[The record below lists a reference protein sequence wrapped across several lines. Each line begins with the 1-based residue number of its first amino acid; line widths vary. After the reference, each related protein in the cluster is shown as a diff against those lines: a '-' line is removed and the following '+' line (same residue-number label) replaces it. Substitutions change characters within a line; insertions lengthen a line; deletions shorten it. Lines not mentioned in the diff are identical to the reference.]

1 LSYFVQ
7 LLFLEELNLENNVLG
22 TKGCIGLITGFNK
35 LRSSTFKELN
45 ISSNQI
51 GEALE
56 EGDVQIL
63 HALAQR
69 FKACITLKKI
79 LFHGNFFADKIA
91 YVFLMM
97 LSEAPHISKFTVPHT
112 LPPQTV
118 QAFGKTVD
126 ANKPKAANKGK
137 KSKSKAKKSKKKS

>member
-1 LSYFVQ
+1 M
-7 LLFLEELNLENNVLG
+7 G
-22 TKGCIGLITGFNK
+22 
-35 LRSSTFKELN
+35 
-45 ISSNQI
+45 QI
-51 GEALE
+51 GEALQ

-63 HALAQR
+63 HALAQS

-79 LFHGNFFADKIA
+79 SFHGNFFADKIA

-118 QAFGKTVD
+118 QAFSKTV
-126 ANKPKAANKGK
+126 NEHKPKPAAKKGKAKGKKSNKGKGK
-137 KSKSKAKKSKKKS
+137 KSKK